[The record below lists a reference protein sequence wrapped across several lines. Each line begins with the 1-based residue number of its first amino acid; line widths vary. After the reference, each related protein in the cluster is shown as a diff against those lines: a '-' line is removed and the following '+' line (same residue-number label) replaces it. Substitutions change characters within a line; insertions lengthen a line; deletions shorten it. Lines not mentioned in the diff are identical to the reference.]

1 MNESMSIRHTLILI
15 KVRTMQKER
24 IIFLDYVRAAACL
37 MVMLVHAS
45 ENYYLCAPEGAPS
58 GEMVNVV
65 SKITSWDAQFWVSV
79 IDGFC
84 RMSVPLFMITSAYL
98 LCPIDENTSWK
109 SFFRRRALRIVP
121 PMLVFLVLYSVL
133 PLLWGGTTLEQA
145 IDNVLYIPFN
155 FPGAAGHMWFLYP
168 LLSLYLFI
176 PILSP
181 WLRQST
187 AKQELMFIGLFVLST
202 TIPFFNRMGMEV
214 FGQVWW
220 NPFHALYPFAGYLG
234 YLVLA
239 HYIRFHIHWSSA
251 RRLVVGIP
259 CVIVGALIT
268 ILSFY
273 LQIDLGVEQEPT
285 HVEIAWCFCTP
296 NVILLT
302 FGFFLILTTINRPLP
317 GYAWV
322 RDISL
327 MSYGMYLMH
336 MFYLVLFSGIFIPVL
351 PVYFSIPAI
360 ALCTYICCYLTTKLI
375 SYIPGSKWIIG

>member
-239 HYIRFHIHWSSA
+239 HYIRFHIHWSS
-251 RRLVVGIP
+251 
-259 CVIVGALIT
+259 
-268 ILSFY
+268 
-273 LQIDLGVEQEPT
+273 
-285 HVEIAWCFCTP
+285 
-296 NVILLT
+296 
-302 FGFFLILTTINRPLP
+302 
-317 GYAWV
+317 
-322 RDISL
+322 
-327 MSYGMYLMH
+327 
-336 MFYLVLFSGIFIPVL
+336 
-351 PVYFSIPAI
+351 
-360 ALCTYICCYLTTKLI
+360 
-375 SYIPGSKWIIG
+375 